1 MKPLLVALLATAL
14 PCLAATTIKV
24 TAKFADVAAGTVV
37 PAKPESLAK
46 TKGVNVLSAPKVT
59 TTPGQAAT
67 IEVNQST
74 STPDGSTVP
83 LGVTL
88 TVNPTLTE
96 KGGIAFTGKATDRFK
111 HGQQAGAA
119 LSSMTFVA
127 RETYF
132 KGVTESGSTVLLNG
146 APATSAAAKK
156 DAATPSKSR
165 ELVIYLTFK
174 KASTNEPTKKPP
186 TKAAKTK
193 ATTKKPATPEKK
205 TSSAKSGSSSTKKKK
220 SSVN

>member
-1 MKPLLVALLATAL
+1 MKPLLLAILATAL
-14 PCLAATTIKV
+14 PCLAATTIDV

-46 TKGVNVLSAPKVT
+46 MKGVNVLSAPKVT

-67 IEVNQST
+67 IEVSQST

-88 TVNPTLTE
+88 TINPTLTE
-96 KGGIAFTGKATDRFK
+96 KGAIAFTGKATDRFK
-111 HGQQAGAA
+111 HGQRSGES

-146 APATSAAAKK
+146 APAISAAAKR

-165 ELVIYLTFK
+165 ELVIYLTFRK
-174 KASTNEPTKKPP
+174 ITADEATKKPL
-186 TKAAKTK
+186 TK
-193 ATTKKPATPEKK
+193 ATNTKPSSKKPAIPEKK
-205 TSSAKSGSSSTKKKK
+205 SSSSKSGSSSTKKKK
-220 SSVN
+220 R